1 MRPVRHLR
9 HVLDLH
15 VDLLPDSQQ
24 TARLQSVRES
34 IALHRNC
41 LAVVNPEGLGSLPSP
56 LPSCLRSL
64 GRFSE
69 QLGFGHLGLDYRD
82 LGLRRSFGL
91 LGCFPLFGFCH
102 LPGCCGLPDHF
113 CLVLGDWSYLN
124 WSFLGWISLSW
135 ISLS

>member
-1 MRPVRHLR
+1 MRLVRHLR

-15 VDLLPDSQQ
+15 VDLLPDSQR

-69 QLGFGHLGLDYRD
+69 HLDSGHLGFGHLGLDYRD
-82 LGLRRSFGL
+82 LGLLRSFGL
-91 LGCFPLFGFCH
+91 PGCFPLFGYCG

-113 CLVLGDWSYLN
+113 FGF
-124 WSFLGWISLSW
+124 FLFFFEIV
-135 ISLS
+135 IT